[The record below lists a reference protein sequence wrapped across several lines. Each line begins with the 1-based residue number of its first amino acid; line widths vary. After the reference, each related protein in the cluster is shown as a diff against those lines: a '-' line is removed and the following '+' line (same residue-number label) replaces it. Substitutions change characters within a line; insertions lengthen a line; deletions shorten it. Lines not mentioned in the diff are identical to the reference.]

1 VNPKTTG
8 AIRQFKEIPM
18 NRPNASGTILTF
30 LAGLGVGV
38 AAALLLAPKS
48 GEELRSEITERIN
61 DEVDNLRGV
70 VRGARRN
77 LKRHADKLVS
87 MAKDEI
93 QEVMDSGDEAYTEAK
108 NA

>member
-1 VNPKTTG
+1 
-8 AIRQFKEIPM
+8 M
-18 NRPNASGTILTF
+18 NRPNASGTIFTF
-30 LAGLGVGV
+30 IAGLGVGA

-48 GEELRSEITERIN
+48 GEELRPEITERIN
-61 DEVDNLRGV
+61 DEVDNVRGA